1 MPEPDDEDVIQLNR
15 LIEQH
20 RLNKQKFIDQRSLP
34 KDGTGRSAPNENG
47 GTEGPEGEDDPREE
61 VWQRTREKYGIPPS
75 VSDDLAQDIIVESN
89 IGYTTPRLAEAR
101 NPAEQ
106 ARRDQKRRR
115 RIGEWLALVIVIG
128 IVCIG
133 GLIAK
138 SDHNDATGI
147 VAVIIAIVIA
157 LWIIVRSGN
166 P

>member
-1 MPEPDDEDVIQLNR
+1 VHLARD
-15 LIEQH
+15 
-20 RLNKQKFIDQRSLP
+20 
-34 KDGTGRSAPNENG
+34 
-47 GTEGPEGEDDPREE
+47 
-61 VWQRTREKYGIPPS
+61 KYGIPPF
-75 VSDDLAQDIIVESN
+75 VSDDLAQDMIVESN

-101 NPAEQ
+101 KPAEQ
-106 ARRDQKRRR
+106 ARRDEKRRR

-157 LWIIVRSGN
+157 LWRAG
-166 P
+166 